1 MSSRREYT
9 LAIPL
14 AANLGVW
21 RKRKFDQEERGAR
34 IKAKRGRQ
42 APIDILT
49 PAPWRN
55 RSKARARQI
64 NPKLKMD
71 FESFVIDQRRRTHMK
86 PTKITTAMPFALAA
100 GLLFTNGCADKP
112 VDIDGAT
119 EIESALTVPVA
130 PVINKKYCTSVIGGV
145 CNNWQPGGNYGGS
158 TVCDLENGPVWLGHV
173 NFYTNPIAND
183 MSNGGK
189 CAKACARASTWSDDA
204 YNFGWYNRRYS
215 STPTNQ
221 VNFAVRSM

>member
-1 MSSRREYT
+1 
-9 LAIPL
+9 
-14 AANLGVW
+14 
-21 RKRKFDQEERGAR
+21 
-34 IKAKRGRQ
+34 
-42 APIDILT
+42 
-49 PAPWRN
+49 
-55 RSKARARQI
+55 
-64 NPKLKMD
+64 
-71 FESFVIDQRRRTHMK
+71 MK

-189 CAKACARASTWSDDA
+189 CAEWHAREQAPWSDDA
-204 YNFGWYNRRYS
+204 YSFGWYNRRYS
-215 STPTNQ
+215 STPTDQ
-221 VNFAVRSM
+221 VNFAIRSMWVAHDTWVQLCDSNYSTCQYYESPLPWGNGYENIPIGLGYHVSIGYYPY